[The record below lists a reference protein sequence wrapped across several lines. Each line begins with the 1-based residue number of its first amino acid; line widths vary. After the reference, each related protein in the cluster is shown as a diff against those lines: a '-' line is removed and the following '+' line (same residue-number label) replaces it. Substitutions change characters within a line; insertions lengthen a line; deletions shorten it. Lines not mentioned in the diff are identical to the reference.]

1 MHPLILYD
9 LESRIVP
16 SPIRSH
22 SCIHPGHLSF
32 CIKVRGTSSACSEV
46 SASMSNMLHSRQA
59 PTPDKRY
66 TNLFPGKILL
76 HRFNEQRL
84 EKIVSFS
91 EFSEIV
97 DRCWEDVESKLCHV
111 HNGKAY
117 CFGRAF
123 YPCAVPMLSPAEFP
137 YPLPYKLSENRR
149 EAKRVVHRILIQ
161 RLFWTCWRATQAI
174 RGKPVV
180 ITIKAMREFNVCP
193 VPQILYRSW
202 IRAMWM
208 HTKMYYNVVD
218 FYEHFFYISI
228 SSRQHPYMI
237 CDDGGTV
244 PEDNDGEE
252 LPKLIRRI
260 ADPIFSCRPFFKD
273 GPEHREFT
281 KFNRIATPIMDGN
294 KENRTGSNPV
304 TPAKRTWPGNNHMA
318 PSAKV
323 ARVPIDDS
331 ADDDVV
337 SVDYF

>member
-1 MHPLILYD
+1 M
-9 LESRIVP
+9 R
-16 SPIRSH
+16 
-22 SCIHPGHLSF
+22 
-32 CIKVRGTSSACSEV
+32 
-46 SASMSNMLHSRQA
+46 
-59 PTPDKRY
+59 
-66 TNLFPGKILL
+66 
-76 HRFNEQRL
+76 
-84 EKIVSFS
+84 
-91 EFSEIV
+91 
-97 DRCWEDVESKLCHV
+97 
-111 HNGKAY
+111 NGKAY
-117 CFGRAF
+117 CFGRTF

-149 EAKRVVHRILIQ
+149 EANRVVHRILIQ

-228 SSRQHPYMI
+228 PSREHPYMI
-237 CDDGGTV
+237 CDDGDTV

-318 PSAKV
+318 PLAKF